1 MVDDRNEIAHANGK
15 MVFVASKDIDRK
27 IDEIMTLVEE
37 IHSHSCDTAKEC
49 FIKFLKNDSD
59 TNTREYIDDLDQI
72 KEVLIRGNY
81 VSPQDVKQMLK
92 FDINTLPTE
101 PTFAEMQPLF
111 DALVSEY
118 KETDEL
124 QAA

>member
-1 MVDDRNEIAHANGK
+1 MTFFRLISCDKSKIGKYKKMVDDRNEIAHANGK

-81 VSPQDVKQMLK
+81 VKRAR
-92 FDINTLPTE
+92 N
-101 PTFAEMQPLF
+101 
-111 DALVSEY
+111 
-118 KETDEL
+118 
-124 QAA
+124 